1 MKNGKFEASDIYALL
16 NKRFADSREWICARE
31 VGNATG
37 WSAIRHIDF
46 VAANCFESKGLGVH
60 GFEVKISKSDLRRE
74 LEDAEK
80 HTIFFD
86 DIDTFSIVAPDY
98 VLDAEYVKLIPPK
111 WGIYKAVA
119 KQTGIGEDGNPTYG
133 TELRTFRKPLEL
145 HDDKTRTM
153 NRSFAMAMLRAM
165 STQDTKCHPAD
176 ELQKRY
182 DEGYANGLEIGES
195 RTGMYKTYW
204 EEDAWKRQVCS
215 SLGLYRKEDFERKR
229 DAFESIRAFA
239 EETHWFEI
247 TVKNVIKAA
256 NDMKEAH
263 AKMMEALEIRGLN
276 HQRNTSDGKP
286 YHRQLRHL

>member
-1 MKNGKFEASDIYALL
+1 MKNGKFEAADIYALL
-16 NKRFADSREWICARE
+16 NKRFTDSREWICARE

-37 WSAIRHIDF
+37 RSAIRHIDF

-119 KQTGIGEDGNPTYG
+119 TQVVVDVNPNGELKYK
-133 TELRTFRKPLEL
+133 TELKTFRRPLEL

-165 STQDTKCHPAD
+165 STQDTKCNPAD
-176 ELQKRY
+176 ELQKSY
-182 DEGYANGLEIGES
+182 DSGFEDGLRRGKQMS
-195 RTGMYKTYW
+195 ADYKVLW

-247 TVKNVIKAA
+247 TVKDVIKAA

-263 AKMMEALEIRGLN
+263 AKMMEALESKKTESQKE
-276 HQRNTSDGKP
+276 H
-286 YHRQLRHL
+286 

>member
-1 MKNGKFEASDIYALL
+1 MKNGKFEAADIYALL
-16 NKRFADSREWICARE
+16 NKRFADSREWVCARE

-119 KQTGIGEDGNPTYG
+119 KQTGVGEDGNPTYG
-133 TELRTFRKPLEL
+133 TELKTFRKPLEL

-165 STQDTKCHPAD
+165 STQDTKCHPVD
-176 ELQKRY
+176 ELQKHY
-182 DEGYANGLEIGES
+182 NEGFAKGLETGEIRS
-195 RTGMYKTYW
+195 GMYKTYW

-239 EETHWFEI
+239 EETHWFER
-247 TVKNVIKAA
+247 TVKDVIKAA

-263 AKMMEALEIRGLN
+263 AKMMEALESKKAESQKEPTWETN
-276 HQRNTSDGKP
+276 
-286 YHRQLRHL
+286 